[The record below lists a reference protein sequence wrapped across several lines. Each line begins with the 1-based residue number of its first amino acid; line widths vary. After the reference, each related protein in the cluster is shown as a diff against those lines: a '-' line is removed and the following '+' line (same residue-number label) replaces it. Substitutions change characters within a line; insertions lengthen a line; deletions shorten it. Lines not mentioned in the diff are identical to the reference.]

1 MHSISIYIFFW
12 IYAWWKYRKSCKYN
26 TLFYLSQGTF
36 FHSYTL
42 DTFNKITGFH
52 CTLTNQLQKNISL
65 TPSACMSP
73 TPLSLLPSHFLHPFY
88 PQSSNEHLEITGL
101 VEKQYY
107 SFIQNSQILYFLP
120 FQVSLHTISRS
131 SNQTAVKSHL
141 IKFKAKIKQML
152 AE

>member
-1 MHSISIYIFFW
+1 MLDENTENHANITLYFICHKGHFSTPILWIRLTKLQVSIAHSPTS
-12 IYAWWKYRKSCKYN
+12 YRK
-26 TLFYLSQGTF
+26 
-36 FHSYTL
+36 
-42 DTFNKITGFH
+42 
-52 CTLTNQLQKNISL
+52 ISV
-65 TPSACMSP
+65 SP
-73 TPLSLLPSHFLHPFY
+73 HPHVCHPPLSHSSLHISST
-88 PQSSNEHLEITGL
+88 QSSNEHLEITGL